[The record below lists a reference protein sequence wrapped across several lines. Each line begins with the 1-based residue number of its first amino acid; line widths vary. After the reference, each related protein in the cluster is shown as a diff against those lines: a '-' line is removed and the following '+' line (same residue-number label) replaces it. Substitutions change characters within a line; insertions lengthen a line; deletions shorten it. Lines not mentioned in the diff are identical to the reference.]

1 MDRLQPPA
9 EGDGWKWKNKVWLS
23 RLPWPEWLRS
33 YTDNILTHCCL
44 MFHDV
49 FINLDQERKGTG
61 PVCEL
66 KSHKTWKGRFL
77 RTSSNVF
84 HVQQKILLFHCACL
98 LICKDKEKKNS
109 NMLKD
114 EIYCFTFNAKCLLH
128 VHEYEVLLIFYPVT
142 ILDFWWRHFWL
153 YRKLSCTVC
162 LFVCFLYYS
171 LWDYFALQFCWHV
184 EQSLI

>member
-84 HVQQKILLFHCACL
+84 HVQQKILL
-98 LICKDKEKKNS
+98 
-109 NMLKD
+109 
-114 EIYCFTFNAKCLLH
+114 YVH
-128 VHEYEVLLIFYPVT
+128 VHEYVLLIFYPGFLMKT
-142 ILDFWWRHFWL
+142 FLTLQEIELH
-153 YRKLSCTVC
+153 C
-162 LFVCFLYYS
+162 LFFVCFLYYS